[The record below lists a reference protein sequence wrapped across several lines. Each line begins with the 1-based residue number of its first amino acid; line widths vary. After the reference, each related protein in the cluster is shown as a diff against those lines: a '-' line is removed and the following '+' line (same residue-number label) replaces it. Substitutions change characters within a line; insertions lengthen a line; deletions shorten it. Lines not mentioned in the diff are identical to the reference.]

1 VTKGSN
7 AGPDLAERTRYLVE
21 VAARAPPVHNT
32 QPWRFAVTGDAIGL
46 YADASRQ
53 LTENLSGREMIIS

>member
-1 VTKGSN
+1 
-7 AGPDLAERTRYLVE
+7 LAERTRYLVE

-32 QPWRFAVTGDAIGL
+32 QPWRFAVTGDAIEL